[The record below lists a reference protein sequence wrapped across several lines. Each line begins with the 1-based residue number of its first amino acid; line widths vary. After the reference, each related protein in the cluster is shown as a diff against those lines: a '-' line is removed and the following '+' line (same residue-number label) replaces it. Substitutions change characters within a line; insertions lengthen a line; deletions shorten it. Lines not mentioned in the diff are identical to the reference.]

1 MRETRAHEGAN
12 REFFGKA
19 GRGLRRPLLPAPVI
33 FLCVLLWEYVNP
45 NLAYRGSVDATVPIE
60 HTVAA
65 MAELVKAGK
74 VKYLGLSEC
83 SAQTLRRAY
92 AVHPIACVQV
102 EYSPFAL
109 EIEKPEIDLLNTCR
123 ELGVAIIAY
132 SPLGRGMMTGAI
144 KSPDDFDADDSR
156 RYVSILHP
164 YPLSG
169 LGYCHANEVGYST
182 PSFRRKIS
190 QRT

>member
-1 MRETRAHEGAN
+1 MWTTSTSTTCTGNIPMRSPYWN
-12 REFFGKA
+12 
-19 GRGLRRPLLPAPVI
+19 
-33 FLCVLLWEYVNP
+33 YVNP
-45 NLAYRGSVDATVPIE
+45 NLAYRSSVDATIPIE

-164 YPLSG
+164 YSLSR
-169 LGYCHANEVGYST
+169 LGYCHANEIGYST